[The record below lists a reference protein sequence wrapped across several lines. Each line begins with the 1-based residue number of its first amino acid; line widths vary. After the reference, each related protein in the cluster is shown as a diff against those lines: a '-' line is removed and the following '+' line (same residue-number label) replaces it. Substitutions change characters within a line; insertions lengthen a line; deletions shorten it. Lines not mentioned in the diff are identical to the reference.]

1 MEARQ
6 RRVWI
11 AGGLGVALLIH
22 ALLAFLMFRSL
33 EGDRRIAEARNPP
46 DVADSVI
53 VAPRPRPPVTL
64 QLPEMPMPAL
74 EAILPPPISDF
85 TTADGKDD
93 VFCFETRNP
102 NGFVLYSCMRLWGE
116 EDASFNARL
125 NDDTYF
131 VYQGPL
137 LGRSAFTREEL
148 ERMGAVRRSGPPP
161 KRDPTRD
168 KVDETGADQGRDPSP
183 IPD

>member
-53 VAPRPRPPVTL
+53 VAPRRARPSRCNYPKCRC
-64 QLPEMPMPAL
+64 
-74 EAILPPPISDF
+74 PP
-85 TTADGKDD
+85 
-93 VFCFETRNP
+93 
-102 NGFVLYSCMRLWGE
+102 
-116 EDASFNARL
+116 
-125 NDDTYF
+125 
-131 VYQGPL
+131 
-137 LGRSAFTREEL
+137 
-148 ERMGAVRRSGPPP
+148 
-161 KRDPTRD
+161 
-168 KVDETGADQGRDPSP
+168 
-183 IPD
+183 